1 MKIVELQK
9 VKGNK
14 DIRLESDFW
23 IKERA
28 QFISVT
34 GADVEA
40 FSQYGTSK
48 ELNEDGNGYPVLRL
62 NEFDSFFIHEPA
74 KYCDIL
80 DAETYNSLKL
90 KKDDVLICRTNGNPR
105 FVGKA
110 ALVPHDYEYA
120 FASYLYRIRPN
131 LDIINP
137 ATLVAYL
144 NSKYG

>member
-9 VKGNK
+9 VKENK

-28 QFISVT
+28 QFISVR

-74 KYCDIL
+74 KYCDI
-80 DAETYNSLKL
+80 
-90 KKDDVLICRTNGNPR
+90 
-105 FVGKA
+105 
-110 ALVPHDYEYA
+110 
-120 FASYLYRIRPN
+120 
-131 LDIINP
+131 
-137 ATLVAYL
+137 
-144 NSKYG
+144 